1 MMRHQGITS
10 GMRERLLSYSVRFV
24 FDHCKVYSFLMGY
37 IYVKN
42 IFRIFV
48 TVTLLIFDVFQID
61 VEAEVQTALQSPP
74 QGGCRELVTVL
85 ACSNVLCNVLNGP
98 EISEVL

>member
-1 MMRHQGITS
+1 M
-10 GMRERLLSYSVRFV
+10 
-24 FDHCKVYSFLMGY
+24 

-42 IFRIFV
+42 TIMIAV
-48 TVTLLIFDVFQID
+48 TVTSLIFHVFQID

-85 ACSNVLCNVLNGP
+85 ACSNVLFKVLNGP
-98 EISEVL
+98 DIREVL